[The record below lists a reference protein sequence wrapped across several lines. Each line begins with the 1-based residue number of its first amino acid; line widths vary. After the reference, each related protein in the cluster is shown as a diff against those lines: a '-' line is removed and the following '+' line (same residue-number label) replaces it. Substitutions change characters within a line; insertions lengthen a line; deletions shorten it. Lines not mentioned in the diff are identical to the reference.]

1 MTAVITDEGVQSGK
15 GGGGA
20 AGGGRFAGR
29 AGLVLG
35 VMLGVALLKLAW
47 HATTSYV
54 LQPQLAEYF
63 LVDLDIYLDAT
74 DQMLG
79 GGELYDAD
87 PPFNYPPFAA
97 YLFIPFA
104 VVPQWLAAGVWYVA
118 KMLCLQLLIFWYLG
132 RRGTPLR
139 RRLTLAAVWAFLLSL
154 VFDALQHDFSA
165 GQVNLLLMG
174 LVLWDLFRDPG
185 DTGRAARWRGVGT
198 GLAAAVKVVPALFI
212 VHLFLTRQYRTAAV
226 ATGTFL
232 ATVAVGFATL
242 PHSAWR
248 YWTEV
253 LWASERV
260 HEFPSNVLNQSLR
273 GVVTRAVGLDSD
285 PLWLA
290 SAALV
295 AIGGLAL
302 AVGLHRRGLTLEA
315 LCAIGVV
322 IPLVTPLAW
331 THHWVWAFPAT
342 LLVYTWARGSWKR
355 VTVAV
360 VVTLLLHGKVYFLA
374 NIGVRD
380 DDDLWTHVG
389 SLELGPG
396 QQLLASSVVSGGL
409 VLLLLG
415 ALALRAAARRPSV
428 DPVAGAPRPALVEQK
443 PRGER
448 TRKKAREE
456 RV

>member
-1 MTAVITDEGVQSGK
+1 MTAVITGEGVQAGRGGSG
-15 GGGGA
+15 GDSGSR
-20 AGGGRFAGR
+20 GRFGGR
-29 AGLVLG
+29 AGLVLA
-35 VMLGVALLKLAW
+35 VMLGVAFLKLGW

-74 DQMLG
+74 RDMLAG
-79 GGELYDAD
+79 SPLYDAD

-104 VVPQWLAAGVWYVA
+104 VVPEWLAAVVWYVG
-118 KMLCLQLLIFWYLG
+118 KMMCLQLLLWWYLG
-132 RRGTPLR
+132 RRGTAFR
-139 RRLTLAAVWAFLLSL
+139 RRLTLAAVGAVLLSL

-174 LVLWDLFRDPG
+174 LVLWDLFRDPEG
-185 DTGRAARWRGVGT
+185 TGKAARWRGVGT

-232 ATVAVGFATL
+232 TTVAIGFATL
-242 PHSAWR
+242 PQVAWR

-260 HEFPSNVLNQSLR
+260 HEHPSNVLNQSLR
-273 GVVTRAVGLDSD
+273 GVVTRAAGLDSD
-285 PLWLA
+285 LLWLTT
-290 SAALV
+290 AALV
-295 AIGGLAL
+295 TVAALAL

-322 IPLVTPLAW
+322 IPMITPLAW
-331 THHWVWAFPAT
+331 THHWVWVLPAT
-342 LLVYTWARGSWKR
+342 LLVYTWARGSWAR
-355 VTVAV
+355 IGVAA
-360 VVTLLLHGKVYFLA
+360 VVTLLLHGKLYFLA
-374 NIGVRD
+374 NIGVE

-389 SLELGPG
+389 SLELGPA
-396 QQLLASSVVSGGL
+396 QQLLASSVVAGGL
-409 VLLLLG
+409 VLLAMG
-415 ALALRAAARRPSV
+415 ALALRSARRI
-428 DPVAGAPRPALVEQK
+428 AAPPAPLTAPGEEGVRPL
-443 PRGER
+443 
-448 TRKKAREE
+448 
-456 RV
+456 